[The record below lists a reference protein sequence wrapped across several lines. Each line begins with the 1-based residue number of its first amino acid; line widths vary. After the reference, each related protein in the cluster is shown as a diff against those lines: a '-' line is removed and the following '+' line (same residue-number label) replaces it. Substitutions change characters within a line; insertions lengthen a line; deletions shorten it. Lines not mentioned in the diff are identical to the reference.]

1 MLLSK
6 VRKGEEPGGGLETD
20 AYARFLGLE
29 TDFVLRGNDRKR
41 TQLVTDVAS
50 HPERHLFL
58 DPYTGIGLY
67 RDPETGRVVQR
78 KGTNHIT
85 GEELGKI
92 ANGRQGKVVLVF
104 DHAYLRV
111 KGTAREKVE
120 AKLNLLSDLHD
131 LELTKLKPRWDVHL
145 SGDDEHLGCVG
156 ASRSSV
162 LGE

>member
-1 MLLSK
+1 MHKQWFGDVYTYTHRALIHGVAPPKEWLVHPMLLSK
-6 VRKGEEPGGGLETD
+6 ARKGEEPGGGLETD

-58 DPYTGIGLY
+58 DPYTEIGLY

-78 KGTNHIT
+78 KGTKHIT

-92 ANGRQGKVVLVF
+92 ANGRQRKVVLVF
-104 DHAYLRV
+104 DHVYLRV
-111 KGTAREKVE
+111 KGTA
-120 AKLNLLSDLHD
+120 
-131 LELTKLKPRWDVHL
+131 
-145 SGDDEHLGCVG
+145 
-156 ASRSSV
+156 
-162 LGE
+162 